1 MDHSVS
7 SVTPGSGLSRRT
19 LFKALGVGALGVGSG
34 GLAGCSGGL
43 GDDTLRFL
51 MNKPEVVGYFGELIT
66 AYNEQSGRPPVFFD
80 STPTSISAQFVRGV
94 PPDLACYN
102 YQYEASTYVNRDV
115 LTDLRDTAPAQQIAP
130 HVQEL
135 VSQFADEEHR
145 FHVLPYSTA
154 AAGVIYNVALF
165 EDNGV
170 EVPTTWSEVIQACQT
185 FQDAGVVPIYGTYQ
199 EGWTMA
205 QGIFDYC
212 VGGMIDVAGFYAR
225 LREVGDEFEAGAD
238 YSFSVVMA
246 DAVARMTE
254 LAEFDNEDAAARGYS
269 DGNLA
274 FGQGQA
280 AMYLQGPWALGEIEK
295 VDPDLQVATF
305 PLPMTDDPE
314 DTKCRVNLDLGMWI
328 PAQTPHREA
337 AMDLLTY
344 LFQPDIINTYNAEN
358 LYYSPLEDAPAQ
370 PDERVAGLQEYV
382 DSGRFY
388 QGPSTFIP
396 PTIPLANYLQELL
409 ITGDPQ
415 AFLRK
420 LDEDWRRLALRSA

>member
-1 MDHSVS
+1 MA
-7 SVTPGSGLSRRT
+7 TRTAYPGSGLSRRS
-19 LFKALGVGALGVGSG
+19 LLKALGVGALAVGSG

-43 GDDTLRFL
+43 GGDTVRFL
-51 MNKPEVVGYFGELIT
+51 MNKPEVVGYFGDLVT
-66 AYNEQSGRPPVFFD
+66 AYNEQSGRAPVFFD

-115 LTDLRDTAPAQQIAP
+115 LTDLRDTPAAQLIAP

-154 AAGVIYNVALF
+154 AEGVIYNVQLF

-170 EVPTTWSEVIQACQT
+170 EVPTTWSEVIEACET
-185 FQDAGVVPIYGTYQ
+185 FRSAGITPIYSTYQ
-199 EGWTMA
+199 EGWTMQ

-212 VGGMIDVAGFYAR
+212 VGGMIDVAAFYAQ
-225 LREVGDEFEAGAD
+225 LREVGVDFEPGSEH
-238 YSFSVVMA
+238 SFSAVMA
-246 DAVARMTE
+246 DGVARMAE
-254 LAEFDNEDAAARGYS
+254 LAQYDNDDAAARGYS

-295 VDPDLQVATF
+295 VDPDLRVATF
-305 PLPMTDDPE
+305 PLPVTDNPE
-314 DTKCRVNLDLGMWI
+314 DTKCRVNLDLGLWV
-328 PAQTPHREA
+328 PAETPHREG
-337 AMDLLTY
+337 AMDLLEY
-344 LFQPDIINTYNAEN
+344 LFQPDIVNAYNADN
-358 LYYSPLEDAPAQ
+358 LYYSPLADAPAQ

-388 QGPSTFIP
+388 QGPGTFIP

-409 ITGDPQ
+409 LAGEPEV
-415 AFLRK
+415 FLRQ
-420 LDEDWRRLALRSA
+420 LDEDWRRLALRAA